1 MAGGL
6 EEFEDEGLSGINV
19 VPLVDIMLVLL
30 IIFMVASA
38 YIVKPSIEVE
48 LPKAMTGNEQTPDT
62 TLSIILSEDR
72 RLELN
77 GNPATLE
84 DIARKCRELSKTEKD
99 PQAMISAD
107 KRVNHGRVVQII
119 DTVRRNG
126 VLKFAINIDP
136 AVVASPD

>member
-1 MAGGL
+1 MAGGTNL
-6 EEFEDEGLSGINV
+6 DDDDGINEINV
-19 VPLVDIMLVLL
+19 TPLVDIMLVLL

-48 LPKAMTGNEQTPDT
+48 LPRAATANPDSPDT

-77 GNPATLE
+77 GEPATLE
-84 DIARKCRELSKTEKD
+84 DIARKCRELAKTEKE

-136 AVVASPD
+136 TVVADPD

>member
-6 EEFEDEGLSGINV
+6 NLDDDDGINEINV
-19 VPLVDIMLVLL
+19 TPLVDVMLVLL

-48 LPKAMTGNEQTPDT
+48 LPKAATANEETTDT
-62 TLSIILSEDR
+62 TLSIVLAADG

-77 GNPATLE
+77 GKPSSIEAIST
-84 DIARKCRELSKTEKD
+84 KCRELSKTEAE
-99 PQAMISAD
+99 PVAMITAD

-136 AVVASPD
+136 EVVANPN